1 MKLENRQRELG
12 NLHKYTEFLEKV
24 VSNNKDVDD
33 SQKNTID
40 TLKDRFTNLKNEN
53 KKLNKRKAD
62 IVARMD
68 QVKEEERKTIKEM
81 DREAYRKQETMN

>member
-1 MKLENRQRELG
+1 MNATALEHQQQIERLKQSIGKKRMKLEARQRELG

-24 VSNNKDVDD
+24 VSNSKDVDD

-53 KKLNKRKAD
+53 KKLN
-62 IVARMD
+62 
-68 QVKEEERKTIKEM
+68 
-81 DREAYRKQETMN
+81 

>member
-1 MKLENRQRELG
+1 MKLEARQRELG

-24 VSNNKDVDD
+24 VSNSKDVDD

-53 KKLNKRKAD
+53 KKLN
-62 IVARMD
+62 
-68 QVKEEERKTIKEM
+68 
-81 DREAYRKQETMN
+81 